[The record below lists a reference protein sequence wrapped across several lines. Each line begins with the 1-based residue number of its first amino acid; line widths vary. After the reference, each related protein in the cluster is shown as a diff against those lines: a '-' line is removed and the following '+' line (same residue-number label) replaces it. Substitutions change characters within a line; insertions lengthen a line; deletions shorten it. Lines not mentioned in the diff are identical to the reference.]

1 MSIKNYM
8 IKNNYRRVLDLHSVH
23 LIVKLV
29 HGVPHVRSKVDEE
42 IMWNINCLKY
52 PYRPKENILL
62 S

>member
-1 MSIKNYM
+1 M
-8 IKNNYRRVLDLHSVH
+8 IKNNHRRVLDLHPVH

-29 HGVPHVRSKVDEE
+29 HGVSHVRSKVDEK
-42 IMWNINCLKY
+42 IIWNINYLKY